1 MARGNLGSAR
11 MPNQTGSPLS
21 SAPARQQL
29 LKRHNLSL
37 VLRQIAASRGLSRA
51 QLAARTGLTK
61 ATVSTLADALMQAGL
76 VVECDPERGLIG
88 RPGSPL
94 SLNPRGPAGL
104 GIEINVDYLSCCIVD
119 LTGTVRFRQMITGD
133 NRLLPPEAVL
143 RRAIR
148 AASLVWRK
156 ADAEGLTVLGVG
168 VGVPGLVDFDGVL
181 HRAPNLLEWQGI
193 APAEVVADMI
203 GRPLRSVYCDNEAN
217 LAALGE
223 LWFGRR
229 ADLQDFVLVS
239 GEIGVGAGI
248 VIGGELF
255 RGVRGL
261 GGELG
266 HVTVDPMGPEC
277 SCGGHGCLERV
288 AGQEAL
294 FAAAALPA
302 KALATGYVRDG
313 GSVAEIIRRAVA
325 GEARTL
331 LALAEAGT
339 ALGVALS
346 AFLNVLDLPTVVLG
360 GFYAELAPWLIEP
373 VTTEL
378 HDRVVNHSW
387 SPTEVV
393 VSSLGGE
400 ASVRG
405 AAGITI
411 RRIIDDPVALIPEVL
426 ART

>member
-1 MARGNLGSAR
+1 MARGNREFAR
-11 MPNQTGSPLS
+11 MPNQAGRPLS

-37 VLRQIAASRGLSRA
+37 VLRQIAASRRLSRA
-51 QLAARTGLTK
+51 QLAAHTGLTK
-61 ATVSTLADALMQAGL
+61 ATVSTLVDALMDAGL
-76 VVECDPERGLIG
+76 VVERDPERGLIG

-104 GIEINVDYLSCCIVD
+104 GIEINVDYVSCCVVD
-119 LTGTVRFRQMITGD
+119 LTGSVRFRRTIVGD
-133 NRLLPPEAVL
+133 NRLLRPEAVL
-143 RRAIR
+143 RRAVQ
-148 AASLVWRK
+148 AANLLWSQ
-156 ADAEGLTVLGVG
+156 ADAAGLTVLGVG

-181 HRAPNLLEWQGI
+181 HRAPNLLDWQGI
-193 APAEVVADMI
+193 PLAEVVADML

-223 LWFGRR
+223 HWFGGRD
-229 ADLQDFVLVS
+229 DLQDFVLVS

-266 HVTVDPMGPEC
+266 HVTVDPMGPKC
-277 SCGGHGCLERV
+277 SCGARGCLERV

-294 FAAAALPA
+294 FVAAGLPA
-302 KALATGYVRDG
+302 KARTGRANPG
-313 GSVAEIIRRAVA
+313 GSVAEIVQQAIM
-325 GEARTL
+325 GEPGTL
-331 LALAEAGT
+331 LALAQAGT
-339 ALGVALS
+339 ALGIALS
-346 AFLNVLDLPTVVLG
+346 TLLNVLDLPTVVLG
-360 GFYAELAPWLIEP
+360 GFYAELAPWLIGP
-373 VTTEL
+373 VTAEL

-405 AAGITI
+405 AAGVTT
-411 RRIIDDPVALIPEVL
+411 RRIIDDPVALFPEVL